1 MQEKP
6 KTRSATGWC
15 RFPEKIPV
23 CHHPR
28 QDPAGLHFSG
38 KKGFPENQY
47 GETMK
52 PDRQSVPGLICITI
66 LIIFATIAI
75 AGCVDSAQVPQSQET
90 SAGTVQAGH
99 PAASTT
105 TATRMATVPATQRT
119 AQPASKPFS
128 STGVIKIDPIN
139 DKNAGDTFTLTGTT
153 SLPAGTNIIWQILP
167 DTGTPPTGLDGNSM
181 MSVGGNYLVTK
192 GDGTSNRISLSID
205 LGRLEPGKY
214 VAIVG
219 KMKGDTASAPVF
231 EIDKDYG
238 YAYFTIKQA
247 GETR

>member
-6 KTRSATGWC
+6 KERTATWGC

-28 QDPAGLHFSG
+28 QDPAGIHFSG
-38 KKGFPENQY
+38 KKGFSENRY
-47 GETMK
+47 GEIMK
-52 PDRQSVPGLICITI
+52 PDRQLSPTLICITI

-75 AGCVDSAQVPQSQET
+75 AGCVDSAQVPQSQEA
-90 SAGTVQAGH
+90 SAGTIQTGH
-99 PAASTT
+99 PAEGTT
-105 TATRMATVPATQRT
+105 TATRIATEPATQKT
-119 AQPASKPFS
+119 IPSASTPVS
-128 STGVIKIDPIN
+128 STGVIKIDPIS
-139 DKNAGDTFTLTGTT
+139 DKNAGDTFILTGTT
-153 SLPAGTNIIWQILP
+153 SLPAGTNILWQILP
-167 DTGTPPTGLDGNSM
+167 DTGTPPTGPDGNSM

-205 LGRLEPGKY
+205 LGRLVPGKY

-219 KMKGDTASAPVF
+219 KMKGDPASAPVF

-247 GETR
+247 GEIR